1 MDGSVEVLTGDFTR
15 EELMNMRRHAK
26 GLLAMIERKLPLTP
40 VCKRCYDAH
49 KVLDKCLCK

>member
-1 MDGSVEVLTGDFTR
+1 LDGSVEVLTGDFTR